1 MINLRKCPY
10 CKNSIKFKNL
20 FSNNFD
26 EIECT
31 KCNRKLVITK
41 FSKRLV
47 DLLVVLPWMIYFLL
61 YDKLEY
67 IYISSDYIKL
77 IIIFLFGVWG
87 YIIHNIY
94 PIFGRYK

>member
-1 MINLRKCPY
+1 MRKCPY

-77 IIIFLFGVWG
+77 IIIFFFGVWG